1 QSIAMLADCFQLV
14 IPALSTSSSFRV
26 GGDRTMRSVQLG
38 YGKSPVVFACVAVLT
53 ALIVGVSTYASAAT
67 ICVNSGGTK
76 GCQSSIQA
84 AIDSVT
90 AAGSTIVIQPGTYT
104 AACGAAA
111 CSVASILSSAPNAS
125 KLIGLSLK
133 CRAGDS

>member
-1 QSIAMLADCFQLV
+1 
-14 IPALSTSSSFRV
+14 
-26 GGDRTMRSVQLG
+26 MRSVQLG
-38 YGKSPVVFACVAVLT
+38 HGKSPVVFACAALLT

-90 AAGSTIVIQPGTYT
+90 AAGSTIVILPGTYT

-111 CSVASILSSAPNAS
+111 GPAMPGVACAPMMPP
-125 KLIGLSLK
+125 G
-133 CRAGDS
+133 